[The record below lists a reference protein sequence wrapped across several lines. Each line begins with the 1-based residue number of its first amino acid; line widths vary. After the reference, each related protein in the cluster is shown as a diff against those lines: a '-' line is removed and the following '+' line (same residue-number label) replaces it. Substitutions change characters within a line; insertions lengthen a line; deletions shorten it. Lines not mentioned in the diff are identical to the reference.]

1 MRRYRIALCVAGG
14 LLVAFGT
21 FRLVTTLDP
30 ADLMALVLWLVVA
43 IALHDAVIAPLTVG
57 TGVLL
62 TQVPSRARRYVQG
75 ALVAGALV
83 TFIAIPLVYRRD
95 TQPEVKAILL
105 RNYAGNLALLLG
117 LIAAIALALYTTRA
131 IRDHQPRAAREKD

>member
-14 LLVAFGT
+14 LLVAFGA
-21 FRLVTTLDP
+21 FRLVTTLDL
-30 ADLMALVLWLVVA
+30 ADLMVLALWLVVA

-62 TQVPSRARRYVQG
+62 TQLPSRVRRYVQG

-83 TFIAIPLVYRRD
+83 TFVAVPLVHRRD

-117 LIAAIALALYTTRA
+117 LIAAVALALYTARVF
-131 IRDHQPRAAREKD
+131 RDHEPRAAGDKD

>member
-1 MRRYRIALCVAGG
+1 MRKYRIALCAAGG

-30 ADLMALVLWLVVA
+30 ADLMALALWLVVA

-62 TQVPSRARRYVQG
+62 TQLPSRARRYVQG

-131 IRDHQPRAAREKD
+131 FRDHEPRAAREED

>member
-14 LLVAFGT
+14 LLVSFGT
-21 FRLVTTLDP
+21 FRLVTTLDL
-30 ADLMALVLWLVVA
+30 ADLKALALWLVVA

-62 TQVPSRARRYVQG
+62 TQLPSRVRRYVQG

-83 TFIAIPLVYRRD
+83 TFIAVPLVHRRD

-117 LIAAIALALYTTRA
+117 LIAAVALALYTATSV
-131 IRDHQPRAAREKD
+131 PRP